1 MLRSDRRTFLG
12 WLAALPLFPRRSE
25 QQPVVEVRPSALYQQ
40 PDGRKNLVR
49 VTVSGLS
56 APAARARVTDR
67 RGALVGTAG
76 LLPVGEHPALTG
88 EVWVPLAEPADFQ
101 VDIEIGRDRAARRRV
116 RLTPP
121 RRWTL
126 YWLASIHTDVGF
138 TDLQENALEVHR
150 KNLDAA
156 LARLGTHP
164 EFRFTAE
171 CALQVISYLE
181 NRGPDAGD
189 ALLQAIRDG
198 KIGWQALFANMLTGL
213 LDHESYARLVLP
225 AGRLARE
232 RGLTF
237 ASAQQSGVPGQPAT
251 FPTLLAASGV
261 KYLATG
267 LSTERA
273 VPLIPGAEGIAYP
286 QLYSWEG
293 PDGSRVLHWR
303 AQRYGDATRFG
314 FANGPEEMGR
324 RLSDWLLSEPALL
337 ARDWPYDIALLFGA
351 DAADNALMKEQLVA
365 NLEEFNRRYMFPR
378 VISARGED
386 FFREVERR
394 YGPRIPVRRG
404 GTGLYWEDGAAS
416 KAAELAAFRRAQ
428 LTARAADILAL
439 WDGRLGNRDKSA
451 DQRATW
457 RDLLLFGEHTW
468 GADVSVSQPAS
479 RQTVAQWSYKRRFIE
494 AGAAAARAQLD
505 EGLLRLGKATG
516 TGKGRLVFN
525 AGTWERTDVARIA
538 GGAGKTF
545 AHEGQEIR
553 SVDLEDGDALALFR
567 DVPPVGYLAL
577 SESDREPRLP
587 ADEGEALDASTGGF
601 AIQLDAASGAIKSL
615 TGPDGKERVKPSDW
629 SGLNQ
634 FIYAKGNP
642 EQLEIVQAKLTRSRR
657 QKLSGVGTRLIA
669 ERTLEGFSSIVST
682 VTLYDEL
689 PWVDIENRIVKAASL
704 PKEALYVA
712 FPFAFTKP
720 TVEIEIPL
728 GRMTVDRDQ
737 QPGSCRDWYCH
748 THWVWVREG
757 TDGVLWSGP
766 DTPLLTLNDLFRG
779 VWRRTIVPDG
789 TLFAYAMNN
798 YWQTNYAASQDGAA
812 TFRFRLSLLAP
823 GDNAEPVRRGWAACD
838 PLYVSRSYTND
849 APGPLIRKDRAL
861 FFADK
866 GVMIVGAKAADD
878 GDGAIVKLL
887 DVTGQTRAVGLW
899 PAAYQFRLAR
909 RANLVEQNGDAIPV
923 GGDGRASVDV
933 AAWGVAAAR
942 LFTPAESSG

>member
-12 WLAALPLFPRRSE
+12 WLAALPFFPRRSD

-76 LLPVGEHPALTG
+76 LLPVGDHPALTG
-88 EVWVPLAEPADFQ
+88 EVWVPLSEPSDFQ

-121 RRWTL
+121 KRWTL
-126 YWLASIHTDVGF
+126 YWLASIHTDVGS
-138 TDLQENALEVHR
+138 TDLQENALEAHR

-156 LARLGTHP
+156 LARLAAHP
-164 EFRFTAE
+164 DFRFTAE
-171 CALQVISYLE
+171 CALHVISFLE
-181 NRGPDAGD
+181 NRSPDAGD

-198 KIGWQALFANMLTGL
+198 KIGWQALFANMLTGV
-213 LDHESYARLVLP
+213 LDHETYARLALP

-237 ASAQQSGVPGQPAT
+237 ASAEVSGVPGQPAT

-267 LSTERA
+267 A
-273 VPLIPGAEGIAYP
+273 PGAPADVGGGIYP
-286 QLYSWEG
+286 QLYYWEG

-303 AQRYGDATRFG
+303 ARGYGDATRFG
-314 FANGPEEMGR
+314 FAAGPDEMGR

-337 ARDWPYDIALLFGA
+337 ARDWPYDIGLLFGA
-351 DAADNALMKEQLVA
+351 DAATNALMKEQMVA
-365 NLEEFNRRYMFPR
+365 NLEEYNRRYLFPR
-378 VISARGED
+378 VISARVED
-386 FFREVERR
+386 FFREAERR

-404 GTGLYWEDGAAS
+404 DTGGGFQWEDGAAS
-416 KAAELAAFRRAQ
+416 KAAELAEFRRAQ
-428 LTARAADILAL
+428 LVARAAEILAL
-439 WDGRLGNRDKSA
+439 WDGRLGERVRA
-451 DQRATW
+451 GDQPTLAW

-468 GADVSVSQPAS
+468 GAEVSVSQPSS

-494 AGAAAARAQLD
+494 AGAAAARALLD
-505 EGLLRLGKATG
+505 DGLLRLGKATG
-516 TGKGRLVFN
+516 AGRGRLVFN
-525 AGTWERTDVARIA
+525 AGAWDRTDVARIP
-538 GGAGKTF
+538 GGAGRTL
-545 AHEGQEIR
+545 AHEGREIP
-553 SVDLEDGDALALFR
+553 SVDLEDGDALAVIR
-567 DVPPVGYLAL
+567 DVPPLGYLAL
-577 SESDREPRLP
+577 TESDREPKLP
-587 ADEGEALDASTGGF
+587 AAEGEALDARAGGF
-601 AIQLDAASGAIKSL
+601 TVQLDPASGAIRSL
-615 TGPDGKERVKPSDW
+615 TGPDGKERVKPADW

-634 FIYAKGNP
+634 LVYAKGKP
-642 EQLEIVQAKLTRSRR
+642 EQLELAQAKLTRSRR
-657 QKLSGVGTRLIA
+657 EKLPGIGVRLIA
-669 ERTLEGFSSIVST
+669 ERTLDNFASIVST
-682 VTLYDEL
+682 VTLYDDL
-689 PWVDIENRIVKAASL
+689 PCVDIENRVVKTTSL
-704 PKEALYVA
+704 PREALYVA

-720 TVEIEIPL
+720 TVEAEVPL
-728 GRMTVDRDQ
+728 GRVTVDRDW
-737 QPGSCRDWYCH
+737 SCQ

-757 TDGVLWSGP
+757 TDGILWSAP
-766 DTPLLTLNDLFRG
+766 DTPLFTLNDLYRG
-779 VWRRTIVPDG
+779 VQRTVVPDG

-798 YWQTNYAASQDGAA
+798 YWQTNFAASQEGAA

-823 GDNAEPVRRGWAACD
+823 GDAAEPVRRGWAACD
-838 PLYVSRSYTND
+838 PLYVSKPYTND
-849 APGPLIRKDRAL
+849 GPGPLIKKDRVL

-866 GVMIVGAKAADD
+866 SVMIVGAKAADD

-887 DVTGQTRAVGLW
+887 DVSGQARAVGLW

-909 RANLVEQNGDAIPV
+909 RATLVEQNGDAIPV
-923 GGDGRASVDV
+923 SGDGRASVDV

-942 LFTPAESSG
+942 LFTPAEASG